1 MGNYAIYVNP
11 DGSAGGTPVPGKKVI
26 IIDSI
31 ITSGYTITPSTA
43 AAVSGLN
50 DGSLEIISPDF
61 ANAQVEVIFG
71 GTPLYG
77 IDPLNGDMY
86 YTKGIT
92 SDTITLSQALS
103 EGDIIR
109 IIVFADAV
117 PNVMKTFTGIDVSSV
132 DYDASEPGIYLVSA
146 GGVNNFNLPDA
157 TLFYGQQLIIINK
170 SAQNTL
176 VPAALFLSTIP
187 AHEIGIFYSI
197 NGDWYGK

>member
-117 PNVMKTFTGIDVSSV
+117 PNVMKTFTGIDISSI
-132 DYDASEPGIYLVSA
+132 DYVATEPGMYLIETGGLNNFELPDPTLFDGRSLVIINTAAQDASITNSIFP
-146 GGVNNFNLPDA
+146 
-157 TLFYGQQLIIINK
+157 
-170 SAQNTL
+170 NT
-176 VPAALFLSTIP
+176 VLSNEVVTF
-187 AHEIGIFYSI
+187 HSI
-197 NGDWYGK
+197 NGIWYGK